1 MHKQNTLKQTKMKK
15 ILIPNNASD
24 YKVAQKLKRLQRRQ
38 EKMAKEELIDKYIL
52 GQMTQEEEMDFLQ
65 KCKEDDELKEMAI
78 AQAWLVKAIRNI
90 KF

>member
-1 MHKQNTLKQTKMKK
+1 MKK
-15 ILIPNNASD
+15 ILIPSNASD
-24 YKVAQKLKRLQRRQ
+24 YKVTQKLKRLQRRQ
-38 EKMAKEELIDKYIL
+38 EKMAKEELIDRYIL

-78 AQAWLVKAIRNI
+78 AQAWLVKAIRNT